1 MKKSMT
7 KKIAPYFKTFSS
19 AEGAE
24 MDYIIQCHEQ
34 SSCQKLSLSLLKN
47 IGTWSHYGKTG
58 FRGWSSLTKNDIVA
72 YICQHADLNQ
82 DEFRV
87 FEANASL
94 FMIK

>member
-1 MKKSMT
+1 MKKSIT

-19 AEGAE
+19 AADAE
-24 MDYIIQCHEQ
+24 MDYIILCHEQ

-47 IGTWSHYGKTG
+47 MGAWSRYGKTG
-58 FRGWSSLTKNDIVA
+58 FRGWSSLTKDDIVA
-72 YICQHADLNQ
+72 YICQHTDLNK